1 MERPAGDL
9 GRVWTV
15 PNLLSAGRL
24 ISVGV
29 FLWLLFG
36 PGDIVA
42 AAVLLAGLGCTDWVD
57 GYIARRFG
65 QVSTLGKVLDPT
77 ADRVLLAAGA
87 VGGLVFGAVPIWVF
101 AVLVARELT
110 VALGAFVLVALRAPR
125 MDVVWLGKAGAF
137 GLMVALPLFL
147 LGHSTLSWHSYAFD
161 FALVFAIP
169 GMLLAWLSL
178 TDYVPRARSALAAK
192 AAGAPGG
199 LSEAAALE

>member
-1 MERPAGDL
+1 M
-9 GRVWTV
+9 
-15 PNLLSAGRL
+15 PNLLSAVRL
-24 ISVGV
+24 LSVGI
-29 FLWLLFG
+29 FLWLLLG
-36 PGDIVA
+36 PGDTVA
-42 AAVLLAGLGCTDWVD
+42 AAVLLAFLGCTDWVD
-57 GYIARRFG
+57 GYVARRFG

-101 AVLVARELT
+101 AVVVAREVT
-110 VALGAFVLVALRAPR
+110 VALGAFVLVALGARR

-147 LGHSTLSWHSYAFD
+147 LGHSTLSWHGYAFD
-161 FALVFAIP
+161 AAWVFAIP

-178 TDYVPRARSALAAK
+178 TDYVPRARSALAAR
-192 AAGAPGG
+192 ASGLSGG